1 MAKSAIE
8 KAIERQQ
15 KEAKRLADKQLRE
28 QKRLAEKEMN
38 HQVASTIVNGQPIIG
53 DIRILDKASAE
64 ILKYILFVY
73 DNNEERNVRGN
84 YGVIPAAYHT
94 SLNLE
99 FEKLKLYGMIS
110 RYSIWINAMW
120 ELNLTPQ
127 GITYFEDKEKAME
140 REDEKMKTSINIG
153 NIVANGSNLV
163 LGDVINSVLSIDNSV
178 KRIEKEIEEKGGDE
192 SEELLEILVEVK
204 ELIENMQESRHIP
217 KNKGLFSKA
226 SRHLEKHGWF
236 YGEIVGLI
244 GAAAMNMLQG

>member
-64 ILKYILFVY
+64 ILKYILSVY

-110 RYSIWINAMW
+110 R
-120 ELNLTPQ
+120 NLTPQ

-178 KRIEKEIEEKGGDE
+178 KRIEKEIEEKGGDD